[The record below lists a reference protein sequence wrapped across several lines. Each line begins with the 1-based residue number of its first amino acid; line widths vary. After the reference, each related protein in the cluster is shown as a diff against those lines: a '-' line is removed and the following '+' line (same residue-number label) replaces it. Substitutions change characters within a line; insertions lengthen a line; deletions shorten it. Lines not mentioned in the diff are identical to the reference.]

1 MENKCGGREAPS
13 REDMQGQSVR
23 GTWPDCSSLWLELHG
38 PNKIRD
44 AQPLKPSAAAKPV
57 TRRKAWDGPKRRVPK
72 APSREHAPAGQRNG
86 EARDGLKGRGG
97 PTKVATAVRLLT
109 IKIIFGKDGGIMMAM
124 FFAQRVILGKTT
136 FANVPKALKAGVAEV
151 LIDSGLPELVPTEYG
166 GTADGE

>member
-1 MENKCGGREAPS
+1 MKSKCGGCKAPS
-13 REDMQGQSVR
+13 REDMQGQSVH

-57 TRRKAWDGPKRRVPK
+57 TRRKAW
-72 APSREHAPAGQRNG
+72 N
-86 EARDGLKGRGG
+86 G
-97 PTKVATAVRLLT
+97 PTKAITAVKLFA
-109 IKIIFGKDGGIMMAM
+109 IKIIFGKEWCIMMAM

>member
-1 MENKCGGREAPS
+1 
-13 REDMQGQSVR
+13 MQGQSVH

-57 TRRKAWDGPKRRVPK
+57 TRRKAW
-72 APSREHAPAGQRNG
+72 NG
-86 EARDGLKGRGG
+86 L
-97 PTKVATAVRLLT
+97 TKVATAVRLLT
-109 IKIIFGKDGGIMMAM
+109 IKIIFGKEWCIMMAM